1 MLVYCSRAFD
11 KKPNPV
17 SMSKL
22 LSFGYVEEEKA
33 TPERKLSSEYFRWGS
48 PLSIVHY
55 RSVVNYQSRLVRYC
69 HSLKSIII
77 RIDGLMRK

>member
-1 MLVYCSRAFD
+1 MALLLMDKLMNYLKVCLVLVYSSRSFD

-33 TPERKLSSEYFRWGS
+33 TPGRKLSSEYFRWGS
-48 PLSIVHY
+48 PLTWLTIVH
-55 RSVVNYQSRLVRYC
+55 
-69 HSLKSIII
+69 
-77 RIDGLMRK
+77 